1 MENFIEIDVTD
12 EIGPF
17 LERMAANHKRSL
29 KSIAKSLGWFLQKEI
44 KKGVRS
50 GSPAGSTFTER
61 RPYGV
66 RAALGGGSAAKQWY
80 GRMTQAI
87 GYQYDDGVL
96 RIGWT
101 SRTAATYG
109 RKQEEG
115 FETKVTAAVRKR
127 YQAAGLR
134 IGRDKKYLITPER
147 PFFEPMAGVLQP
159 QIAPYVEQKLFD
171 YVEENVA
178 FSKKA
183 RRKYKVYG

>member
-1 MENFIEIDVTD
+1 MDNFIEIDVTD
-12 EIGPF
+12 EIGPLF
-17 LERMAANHKRSL
+17 ERLAANHKRSL

-87 GYQYDDGVL
+87 GYQYDNGVL

-101 SRTAATYG
+101 SRTSAAYG
-109 RKQEEG
+109 RKQEFG
-115 FETKVTAAVRKR
+115 FKTRVTNEIRKKFR
-127 YQAAGLR
+127 EAGFPLSKDTEY
-134 IGRDKKYLITPER
+134 IVLPDR
-147 PFFEPMAGVLQP
+147 PFFEPMAGKLEP
-159 QIAPYVEQKLFD
+159 DIAPYVQNKLN
-171 YVEENVA
+171 ERISENVMY
-178 FSKKA
+178 SKKA
-183 RRKYKVYG
+183 RRKYKVY